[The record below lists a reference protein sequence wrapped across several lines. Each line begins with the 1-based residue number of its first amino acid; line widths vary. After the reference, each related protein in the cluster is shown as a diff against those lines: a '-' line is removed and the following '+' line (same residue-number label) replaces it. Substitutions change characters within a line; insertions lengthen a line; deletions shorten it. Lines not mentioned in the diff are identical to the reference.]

1 MVLEDLPDGI
11 ALRVRVIP
19 RARRTALAGV
29 RGDSLVV
36 KLTAPPVDGAANSA
50 LVEFLAEALGV
61 PVSAVKIVSGANSR
75 SKTLVISRIDVA
87 SAATRLGLP
96 VVSQA

>member
-1 MVLEDLPDGI
+1 MVLKDHPEGI

-19 RARRTALAGV
+19 RSRRTALAGL

-50 LVEFLAEALGV
+50 LVDFLAEVLGV

-75 SKTLVISRIDVA
+75 DKTLVISRIDVA
-87 SAATRLGLP
+87 SAAARLGI
-96 VVSQA
+96 SETDRA